1 MGESS
6 APPRIIVLDGHD
18 GSGKTTLARMAAES
32 LDGTYAKPFD
42 GTLGDMIM
50 WLSDERRYEL
60 ADQLARASIE
70 KIMKEHHAS
79 PLPIFDRHWLS
90 MFTLFPAELR
100 DSWYP
105 LPATILCWTDL
116 ETTKLRLSTRGE
128 ELGDGAEHE
137 RYIRLYRALAKS
149 FDLPIIDTSTESPGA
164 SLDRI
169 VELVRVSCFESGA
182 TQQDAA
188 PLS

>member
-6 APPRIIVLDGHD
+6 TSPQIIVLDGHD
-18 GSGKTTLARMAAES
+18 GSGKTTLARLAAET
-32 LDGTYAKPFD
+32 LGGTYVKPFD
-42 GTLGDMIM
+42 ATLGDMIM
-50 WLSDERRYEL
+50 WLSDERRYEF
-60 ADQLARASIE
+60 ADRLARASIE
-70 KIMKEHHAS
+70 KIMKEHPAS
-79 PLPIFDRHWLS
+79 PLLIFDRHWLS

-128 ELGDGAEHE
+128 YPGDDAEHE
-137 RYIRLYRALAKS
+137 RYIRLYRTLANS
-149 FDLPIIDTSTESPGA
+149 FDVPIIDTTSESPRA

-182 TQQDAA
+182 THQDVA